1 MKNKKEVKCRT
12 ISEDK
17 FKTIEYGA
25 YTITGIIFL
34 VLLFLCFT
42 NTLFIPVT
50 LSSFALFMFCICY
63 YYLEDEDKKKLVY
76 TLFSLGVIAIVVEVI
91 YTLVMI
97 I

>member
-1 MKNKKEVKCRT
+1 MKNKKEVKYKT
-12 ISEDK
+12 INEEK
-17 FKTIEYGA
+17 FKRIEYCA
-25 YTITGIIFL
+25 SIVTGIIFL

-50 LSSFALFMFCICY
+50 LISFALFMFCICY
-63 YYLEDEDKKKLVY
+63 YYLDDKDKKKLVY
-76 TLFSLGVIAIVVEVI
+76 TLFSLGVISIIIEVV